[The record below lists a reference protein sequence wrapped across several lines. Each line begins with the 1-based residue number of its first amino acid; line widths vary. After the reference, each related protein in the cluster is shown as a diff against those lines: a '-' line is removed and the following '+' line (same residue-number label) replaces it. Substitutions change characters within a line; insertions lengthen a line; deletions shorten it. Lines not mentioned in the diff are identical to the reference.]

1 MKTRTVH
8 ASSLR
13 DAARLDTKY
22 FLSQSIEEKDWPLRA
37 RAAGFKFVR
46 ISAIGKAWAPK
57 RFKRAYAVAGET
69 SVPYLRPHDVFYYLP
84 QPADLLSRQR
94 SENLES
100 YQLHKGTILQ
110 TCSGRNLGPAV
121 MVDAWLERFVL
132 SHDMIRVDVTSERLR
147 YYVLA
152 YLKSVIGQKYLRRDK
167 TGSVIDHV
175 TEDHIGQQEI
185 PLPSDSVVDNVAK
198 RMKAAIDLRERA
210 RQQLANELEN
220 YAVTLPQLRDKT
232 GFRVWT
238 AKAKDFEGRLDAAYY
253 DPDVRSIRKRLRA
266 NGGIPVSEVAKVV
279 MLGRYK
285 RLYSDAEHGRRIVS
299 GAQLLQSS
307 PIHVQYILPESFD
320 DVGAFE
326 LQEGWIAYP
335 SDGRAEEAL
344 GTPVIVT
351 RDKAGWLASNMV
363 GRVIPKASVD
373 VGWLYAALKSSHCQ
387 MQLKSFA
394 SGSVVDHTYPVDMER
409 VILPAK
415 GGFDGTNIKK
425 AWRMLGAAQE
435 AEDETVHHLDQILS
449 LGESPS
455 AN

>member
-1 MKTRTVH
+1 LKIRTIP

-13 DAARLDTKY
+13 EAARLDTKY
-22 FLSQSIEEKDWPLRA
+22 FLSQSVEEKTWPLRA

-46 ISAIGKAWAPK
+46 ISAVGKAWAPK
-57 RFKRAYAVAGET
+57 RFKRAYAVAGEP

-84 QPADLLSRQR
+84 QPADLLSRER
-94 SENLES
+94 SEDLES
-100 YQLHKGTILQ
+100 YQLRKGTILQ

-132 SHDMIRVDVTSERLR
+132 SHDMVRVEVTSERLR

-152 YLKSVIGQKYLRRDK
+152 YLKTTVGQKYLRRDK

-185 PLPSDSVVDNVAK
+185 PIPSDDVVDDVVK
-198 RMKAAIDLRERA
+198 KMKAAVRLREKA
-210 RQQLANELEN
+210 RLQLAQELETF
-220 YAVTLPQLRDKT
+220 AATLPELRT
-232 GFRVWT
+232 HRGFRMWT
-238 AKAKDFEGRLDAAYY
+238 AKARQFDGRLDAAYY
-253 DPDVRSIRKRLRA
+253 DPAVQSIRKRLRA
-266 NGGIPVSEVAKVV
+266 GGGVLVSDVAEVL

-307 PIHVQYILPESFD
+307 PVHVQYILPESFD

-326 LQEGWIAYP
+326 LREGWIAYP

-344 GTPVIVT
+344 GTPVVIT

-363 GRVIPKASVD
+363 GRVIPKARVD
-373 VGWLYAALKSSHCQ
+373 VGWLYAALKSAQCQ
-387 MQLKSFA
+387 VQLKAFS
-394 SGSVVDHTYPVDMER
+394 SGSVVDHTYPADMAR
-409 VILPAK
+409 VVLPSK
-415 GGFDGTNIKK
+415 GNFDGTNIMT

-435 AEDETVHHLDQILS
+435 AEDETIRQLDQILS
-449 LGESPS
+449 LGGSLSP
-455 AN
+455 N